1 MTHTAAPASGANKET
16 EMRSAAIAA
25 AIDVVFSVVALA
37 AATSAIIFAD
47 FLKSFL
53 EFVAVLLSWY
63 ALRRIRRGGG
73 NQFDYGVGKLENL
86 SSLIVGLLMFGCL
99 VLILASAVR
108 SLLSHSAVT
117 GFGVWICLANQII
130 YVFINS
136 RYAVRAQRIAV
147 EQNSP
152 LMASQAGLFRTK
164 AVANGFVLLSLVLS
178 LSLANKSWANY
189 IDPIASLTVAASILF
204 AALGIFKDSALD
216 LLDRTLEE
224 NSQLVILRGLAKYFD
239 RYEELHEIRS
249 RRAGSVVFVEII
261 LSFPPTQ
268 SAAEAQD
275 SARVLKADLESEI
288 PGSRV
293 TIGLA

>member
-1 MTHTAAPASGANKET
+1 MTHAAAPARGANKET
-16 EMRSAAIAA
+16 EMRSAAMAA
-25 AIDVVFSVVALA
+25 AIDVLFSVVALA

-47 FLKSFL
+47 FLKTFL

-86 SSLIVGLLMFGCL
+86 SSLVVGILMFGCL
-99 VLILASAVR
+99 VLILVNAVR
-108 SLLSHSAVT
+108 NLLNPSSVT
-117 GFGVWICLANQII
+117 GIGVWICLANQII

-136 RYAVRAQRIAV
+136 WYSVRAKRIAV

-164 AVANGFVLLSLVLS
+164 AVANGFILISLVLS
-178 LSLANKSWANY
+178 LSLANKSWAHY

-268 SAAEAQD
+268 SAAEVQD
-275 SARVLKADLESEI
+275 SARILKSELENEI